1 MDSRMK
7 VMTVP
12 ELNVEQLMQNIR
24 EEVAGRRH
32 RRAAPAHL
40 APIRLFLPRPATA
53 AAHSLFP
60 AGQGNSYRLRD
71 FIRYEGT
78 DFIHAAYRGVLNREP
93 DPDGLNCY
101 LEMLRQGATKAEILG
116 RIRNSREGRQEGK
129 KIYGLRLAYVF
140 DSICRWPVIGRIVG
154 IVIAMWR
161 IPATERGYRM
171 LSTELAY
178 EQAHRELNSAQATRY
193 IHEALQTLVANLND
207 AIVTIGQNKT
217 SIDDLAE
224 LRTAIA
230 QLSAAVETATGAAD
244 ASLRQTEELNG
255 KIESLAQ
262 LKADRTTTDVFKAEI
277 LGALARLETNFDGRF
292 DDLAAAKADHAFVE
306 RAKAE
311 AMIAIDA
318 IQRSATEALKSAIA
332 SVDLRAQDLRRHVL
346 DQDRRVGLLLEEARK
361 RFPDTISKRQIRAIL
376 SEGDHRLD
384 AMYATF
390 EDQFRGTRADIRQRQ
405 AVYLPYVRNARAGTA
420 DAPVID
426 IGCGR
431 GEWLELLRDEG
442 LVARGVDL
450 NRIFLDECR
459 ERNLDVVEQDALTF
473 LRQLKRDS
481 VGVVTCFHMI
491 EHLDQSA
498 LIALLDE
505 TLRVLHPGGV
515 AIFETPNPRNLM
527 VGSCNFY
534 MDPTHKRPL
543 PPDLSRYL
551 LEARGLN
558 KVEVLELHPYGPE
571 HLIKEGDP
579 ALRDALNRILYS
591 SQDYAVIGWKS

>member
-1 MDSRMK
+1 
-7 VMTVP
+7 MTAT
-12 ELNVEQLMQNIR
+12 ELNVDQLMQNIR

-40 APIRLFLPRPATA
+40 RIPTDDFIPLAPIRLFLPKPAAPA
-53 AAHSLFP
+53 AQSPLP
-60 AGQGNSYRLRD
+60 ARKGNSYHVRD
-71 FIRYEGT
+71 FMKYEGI

-101 LEMLRQGATKAEILG
+101 LGMLRQGATKAEILG
-116 RIRNSREGRQEGK
+116 RIRNSPEGRQEGTK
-129 KIYGLRLAYVF
+129 VHGLRLAYVL
-140 DSICRWPVIGRIVG
+140 DSICRWPVIRRAVG
-154 IVIAMWR
+154 IAMAMWR
-161 IPATERGYRM
+161 IPVTERGYRM
-171 LSTELAY
+171 LSTEFAY
-178 EQAHRELNSAQATRY
+178 WRAQSEQNSAQATQH
-193 IHEALQTLVANLND
+193 IHEALQTLVETLND
-207 AIVTIGQNKT
+207 ATANIGQNKA

-230 QLSAAVETATGAAD
+230 GLKAELSAAVETATGVAD
-244 ASLRQTEELNG
+244 ASLRRTDELNG

-262 LKADRTTTDVFKAEI
+262 LKADRTITDAFKVEI
-277 LGALARLETNFDGRF
+277 QDALEGRLDN
-292 DDLAAAKADHAFVE
+292 LAAAKADHAFVE
-306 RAKAE
+306 RVKAE
-311 AMIAIDA
+311 AMVAIEQ
-318 IQRSATEALKSAIA
+318 IQRNATEALKSAIA

-346 DQDRRVGLLLEEARK
+346 DQERRVGLLLEEARK
-361 RFPDTISKRQIRAIL
+361 RFPDTISEKQIRAML

-390 EDQFRGTRADIRQRQ
+390 EDQFRGTRADIRERQ

-442 LVARGVDL
+442 LVAKGVDL
-450 NRIFLDECR
+450 NRIFLDACR
-459 ERNLDVVEQDALTF
+459 ERNLDVIEQEALTF
-473 LRQLKRDS
+473 LRQLKRAS

-491 EHLDQSA
+491 EHLDLNV

-505 TLRVLHPGGV
+505 TLRVLRPGGV
-515 AIFETPNPRNLM
+515 AIFETPNPRNLT

-534 MDPTHKRPL
+534 LDPTHKRPL

-551 LEARGLN
+551 LEARGFST
-558 KVEVLELHPYGPE
+558 VEVRELHPYGPE
-571 HLIKEGDP
+571 HLIKDGDP
-579 ALRDALNRILYS
+579 VLRDAVNRILYS
-591 SQDYAVIGWKS
+591 SQDYAVMGWKA